1 MVVNKVTELS
11 CMKFH
16 FITFTSEFNEAIYNQ
31 IENTH
36 SSFTLEAFPFAL
48 KYFSHPCRCY

>member
-16 FITFTSEFNEAIYNQ
+16 FIIFTCELDEAIYNQ
-31 IENTH
+31 TENIR
-36 SSFTLEAFPFAL
+36 SSFTLEAFPL
-48 KYFSHPCRCY
+48 L